1 MNTYGIPRYGEINP
15 GLSTIMTFPFLV
27 GVMFG
32 DIGHGYDIFI
42 LRVCSYLPVECTSQ
56 QMMQRNQC
64 FPL

>member
-15 GLSTIMTFPFLV
+15 GLSTVMTFPFLV

-42 LRVCSYLPVECTSQ
+42 LRVCYCLYVDCTSQ
-56 QMMQRNQC
+56 QKMQKNLS
-64 FPL
+64 FKV